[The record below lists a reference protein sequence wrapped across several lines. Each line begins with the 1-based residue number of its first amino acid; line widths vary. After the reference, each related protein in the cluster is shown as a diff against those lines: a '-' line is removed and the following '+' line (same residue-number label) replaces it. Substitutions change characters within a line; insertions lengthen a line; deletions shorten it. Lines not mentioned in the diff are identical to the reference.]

1 MSLKFHFE
9 SCEAVKC
16 LVCVFRLSVH
26 ASVNVYF
33 VARQVWAA
41 AMVTT
46 AADTVSISFYVDLF
60 LLHFQQERNT
70 QITQCLYCAA
80 RS

>member
-1 MSLKFHFE
+1 MFSVF
-9 SCEAVKC
+9 
-16 LVCVFRLSVH
+16 FRLSVH